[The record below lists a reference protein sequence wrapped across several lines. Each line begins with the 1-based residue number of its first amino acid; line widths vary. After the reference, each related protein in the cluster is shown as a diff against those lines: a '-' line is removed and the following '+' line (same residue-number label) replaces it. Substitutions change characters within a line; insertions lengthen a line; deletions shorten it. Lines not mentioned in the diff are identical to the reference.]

1 MVTELLSTFIPRCFC
16 RMTQV
21 LLRTFLC
28 FNPLSLATI
37 TAFPQSTPLWHSTVC
52 RARPPSF
59 LPILIRLSA
68 DRVFTFCKSS
78 FVILTGFVFFLS
90 CLKKAPCFFYITQY
104 SGRRKES
111 YTQHISAFHQ
121 AALE

>member
-1 MVTELLSTFIPRCFC
+1 MFQHGHLIVKHFHSAMFLSYDSIPFENL
-16 RMTQV
+16 T
-21 LLRTFLC
+21 
-28 FNPLSLATI
+28 LSLLQRSLR
-37 TAFPQSTPLWHSTVC
+37 FPSQHRSGTVC
-52 RARPPSF
+52 RARPPSS